1 MIFIAV
7 LAVVV
12 AAGSAS
18 WLLPQA
24 TAPTWEQP
32 LNQDSGY
39 SRELLATGNQDE
51 VPVVG
56 EATGYAFVRMSLVKR
71 IDGETVLADPFSDT
85 VFRTVTAEEE
95 RIIGANPY
103 AIDRYGEPADGQLM
117 LTFDD
122 GPSAEYTT
130 QILDVLEEEGVPA
143 TFFSIGANVVAN
155 PDVFRRIVDDG
166 HMVGNHTMNHLTD
179 WTESD
184 AQNRE
189 ELIATD
195 RAMRSVADYATRLFR
210 MPEGNAEF
218 KPLALLQAQQLGYLH
233 VDMDLDTWDWTY
245 GPDEAVPV
253 PELDGQGHIV
263 VMHDGG
269 LENDRTATVAMLKDL
284 IQEAKAQG
292 YSFTTMEPMLEDEF
306 VPAADVESGIV
317 DDTSTAL
324 TAAVKVA
331 PNAVNAALFWFWTGS
346 LAIVCLFYIT
356 LALIGHRRQKR
367 RIWRDIPDSELPLV
381 TVVLPVFNEEPVVAR
396 TLDSLRTSDY
406 PNLEVI
412 AVNDGSTDST
422 LQILEAYATTWPQL
436 RVVTQPNGGKSVAS
450 NHGIMLARG
459 EIVVTLDGDTL
470 FEPQTIRM
478 LARHFYDP
486 SGKRPV
492 GAVAGHVKV
501 GNRRNILT
509 AWQSLEYLGGICVN
523 RMAEGVANAI
533 SVAPGACTA
542 WRTEALRQAG
552 GYSHDTL
559 AEDMDLTLS
568 MHRLGYSVRQE
579 NQAIA
584 WTEAPMTIRSLTK
597 QRLRWTYG
605 NLQVLW
611 KHSDMILRP
620 KFGVLGMLALPY
632 NLFSFF
638 VYMILLPII
647 ALLVVATLMAGNWQ
661 DVLVFAAFGM
671 ILHAVMSV
679 IAISMVKESPW
690 HLLIVPIYRF
700 IFEPLRAYLIYAAL
714 IQALKGRMVGWYK
727 PERTNSVI
735 GLDEVGERADQ
746 PVTV

>member
-1 MIFIAV
+1 MAV

-12 AAGSAS
+12 AVGSMS

-24 TAPTWEQP
+24 TAPTWDQP
-32 LNQDSGY
+32 LNQDPSY
-39 SRELLATGNQDE
+39 PRELLATGNPDA

-56 EATGYAFVRMSLVKR
+56 ESTGYAFVRIALVKR
-71 IDGETVLADPFSDT
+71 IDGKTVLADPYSDT
-85 VFRTVTAEEE
+85 IFRTVTAEEE
-95 RIIGANPY
+95 RIIGSNPY
-103 AIDRYGEPADGQLM
+103 AIDRYGKPADGQLM

-122 GPSAEYTT
+122 GPNAAYTT
-130 QILDVLEEEGVPA
+130 QILDVLEEEDVPA
-143 TFFSIGANVVAN
+143 TFFAIGENVVAN
-155 PDVFRRIVDDG
+155 PDVFQRIVDDG

-184 AQNRE
+184 ERHRE

-195 RAMRSVADYATRLFR
+195 RAMRSVADYASRLFR

-245 GPDEAVPV
+245 DAGEKIPV
-253 PELDGQGHIV
+253 PDLNGEGHIV

-269 LENDRTATVAMLKDL
+269 LENDRSATVDL
-284 IQEAKAQG
+284 LRELIREAKAEG
-292 YSFTTMEPMLEDEF
+292 YTFTTMEPMLEDEY
-306 VPAADVESGIV
+306 VPTSDADSGLV

-331 PNAVNAALFWFWTGS
+331 PDAVNATLFWFWTGS

-356 LALIGHRRQKR
+356 LALIGHRRQQR
-367 RIWRDIPDSELPLV
+367 RVWRDVPDAELPLV

-396 TLDSLRTSDY
+396 TLDSLRASDY
-406 PNLEVI
+406 PNLEVV
-412 AVNDGSTDST
+412 AVNDGSTDNT
-422 LQILEAYATTWPQL
+422 LQILEEYALTWPSL
-436 RVVTQPNGGKSVAS
+436 RVVTQPNGGKSMAS
-450 NHGIMLARG
+450 NHGIMLAKG

-486 SGKRPV
+486 SGNRPV

-501 GNRRNILT
+501 GNRKNILT

-523 RMAEGVANAI
+523 RMAESVANAI

-584 WTEAPMTIRSLTK
+584 WTEAPMTVRSLAK

-638 VYMILLPII
+638 VYLVLLPVI
-647 ALLVVATLMAGNWQ
+647 ALLVVATLVAGNWQ
-661 DVLVFAAFGM
+661 DVLVFAAFGV
-671 ILHAVMSV
+671 ILHAMVSV
-679 IAISMVKESPW
+679 IAIRMVRESPW

-714 IQALKGRMVGWYK
+714 IQALKGKMIGWYK

-735 GLDEVGERADQ
+735 ELDEINERAEQ
-746 PVTV
+746 PANA